1 MLRADQHAVV
11 IKYTFRVRFPTK
23 RSVRNENDDDFRM
36 VGRRYT
42 VRLYLVQNVVR
53 RNRNGFLTYNT
64 YTIHNMI
71 IYHTRTHNIHECVCM
86 CTVYNIML
94 LNYVVYTRDKVVSH
108 FTVKTI
114 EEINT
119 SITPVVDVAVGGGEC
134 VPEMID
140 SIGHETVPVGA

>member
-1 MLRADQHAVV
+1 
-11 IKYTFRVRFPTK
+11 
-23 RSVRNENDDDFRM
+23 
-36 VGRRYT
+36 
-42 VRLYLVQNVVR
+42 
-53 RNRNGFLTYNT
+53 
-64 YTIHNMI
+64 
-71 IYHTRTHNIHECVCM
+71 M